1 MDAMAVEVVQ
11 QQAQCIRSAASA
23 YGVAEDV
30 VVREVSLRAGGRGR
44 IVQLADGNFEV
55 GVMRIPGAALP
66 ALGQYGISQQQLV
79 ADDCLSIQ
87 VGTYMIR
94 LRELEQAKQALYVAS
109 TQRGSSN
116 VRQCVAAASQRYR
129 VPEVIIMAYLK
140 TEGGS
145 TGKQNRN
152 TNASYDM
159 GLMQVN
165 DIHLRGAPHYLER
178 HGITRERLMNDAC
191 LNIHV
196 GTYLAAYEIS
206 KAPNFWTGV
215 GNYHSKTPPKREA
228 YMRKF
233 YRNLAS
239 VSGGAPR

>member
-1 MDAMAVEVVQ
+1 MDAVASEVVQ
-11 QQAQCIRSAASA
+11 HQAQCIRAAAAA

-30 VVREVSLRAGGRGR
+30 VVREVALRSGGRGR
-44 IVQLADGNFEV
+44 IVQLADGNYEV

-66 ALGQYGISQQQLV
+66 ALGQYGITPQQLV

-94 LRELEQAKQALYVAS
+94 LRELEQAKAALQAAS
-109 TQRGSSN
+109 ALPRSRDL
-116 VRQCVAAASQRYR
+116 RQCVASAAQRYR
-129 VPEVIIMAYLK
+129 VPEVIILAYLK

-178 HGITRERLMNDAC
+178 QGITRERLMNDAC

-215 GNYHSKTPPKREA
+215 GNYHSKTPPKRDA

-233 YRNLAS
+233 YRNLAA
-239 VSGGAPR
+239 VSGGQSR